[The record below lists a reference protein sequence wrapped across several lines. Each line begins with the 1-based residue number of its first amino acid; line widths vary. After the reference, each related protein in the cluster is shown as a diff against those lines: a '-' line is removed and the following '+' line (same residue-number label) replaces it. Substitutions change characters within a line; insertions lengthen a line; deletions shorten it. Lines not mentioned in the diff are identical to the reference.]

1 MPSAKSHPK
10 DWLSNMRILFKY
22 CFFISMLIA
31 LVSSESLRVLRTT
44 HDMASFSPSSGAEL
58 LNSSLHDLNE
68 MTVCA
73 RFSTYQF
80 ITHGYR
86 EPLQVLLSVGEDL
99 EFLSS
104 YTMLPEPS
112 VALGFWES
120 LIGTKWQHGNVV
132 GFSNADG
139 GNIFPIWNMG
149 SHVWNHIC
157 FISSAIERLYKIIM
171 NGIIVYENKDFDGGH
186 KKVNRNLLFMG
197 KIGKDGYKHL
207 GQSIFRR

>member
-1 MPSAKSHPK
+1 MQ
-10 DWLSNMRILFKY
+10 N
-22 CFFISMLIA
+22 CFFISILIP

-112 VALGFWES
+112 IALGFWES
-120 LIGTKWQHGNVV
+120 LWAAFLLCKRCYEYHLQIGRSRRHNQDITYIRRGEYKTTIFQHLFVY
-132 GFSNADG
+132 
-139 GNIFPIWNMG
+139 IFI
-149 SHVWNHIC
+149 
-157 FISSAIERLYKIIM
+157 
-171 NGIIVYENKDFDGGH
+171 
-186 KKVNRNLLFMG
+186 
-197 KIGKDGYKHL
+197 
-207 GQSIFRR
+207 